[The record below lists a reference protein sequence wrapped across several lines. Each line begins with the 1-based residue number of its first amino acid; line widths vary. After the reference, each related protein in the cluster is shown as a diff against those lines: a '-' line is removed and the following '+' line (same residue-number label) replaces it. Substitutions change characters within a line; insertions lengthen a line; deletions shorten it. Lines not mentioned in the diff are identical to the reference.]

1 MDLTL
6 LCKMICSLL
15 YRLDLVQSINT
26 NYLREKMISK
36 EYPTLWQFM
45 IIGDLMAI
53 FVILA
58 CISSSIYYI
67 LRKYRPRLCYYNDKF
82 DLFQIRNYLN
92 SKLKKKDKRHSWKRR
107 TVSFVDSVKQDSNA
121 EPIYEDININPP
133 ELVLSNPPK
142 RIDYL
147 RYESYAT

>member
-1 MDLTL
+1 
-6 LCKMICSLL
+6 
-15 YRLDLVQSINT
+15 
-26 NYLREKMISK
+26 MISK

-58 CISSSIYYI
+58 CISSLIYYM

-107 TVSFVDSVKQDSNA
+107 TVSFVDSVKQDSNV
-121 EPIYEDININPP
+121 EPIYEDININPT
-133 ELVLSNPPK
+133 EVVLSNPPK

>member
-1 MDLTL
+1 
-6 LCKMICSLL
+6 
-15 YRLDLVQSINT
+15 
-26 NYLREKMISK
+26 MISK

-53 FVILA
+53 FIILA
-58 CISSSIYYI
+58 CISSSIYYM

-82 DLFQIRNYLN
+82 DLFKIRNYLT

-121 EPIYEDININPP
+121 EPIYEEPFDINPTKV
-133 ELVLSNPPK
+133 VLSNPPK

>member
-6 LCKMICSLL
+6 LCKMICILL
-15 YRLDLVQSINT
+15 YRLSAS
-26 NYLREKMISK
+26 YLLEKMISK

-58 CISSSIYYI
+58 CISSTIYYM

-82 DLFQIRNYLN
+82 DFFQIRNYLN
-92 SKLKKKDKRHSWKRR
+92 SKLRKKNKRHSWKRR

-121 EPIYEDININPP
+121 EPIYEDININPQ
-133 ELVLSNPPK
+133 LVLSNPPK

>member
-1 MDLTL
+1 MF
-6 LCKMICSLL
+6 
-15 YRLDLVQSINT
+15 
-26 NYLREKMISK
+26 SK

-58 CISSSIYYI
+58 CISSSIYYM

-92 SKLKKKDKRHSWKRR
+92 SKLRKKDKRHSWKMM
-107 TVSFVDSVKQDSNA
+107 TVSFVDSVKQESNA
-121 EPIYEDININPP
+121 EPIYEDININPTKV
-133 ELVLSNPPK
+133 VLSNPPK